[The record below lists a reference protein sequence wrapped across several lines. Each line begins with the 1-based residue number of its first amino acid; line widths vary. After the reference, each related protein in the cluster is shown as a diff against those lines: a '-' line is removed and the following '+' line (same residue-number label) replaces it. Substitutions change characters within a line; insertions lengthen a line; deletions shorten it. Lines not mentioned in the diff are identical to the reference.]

1 MTNFVNCARTAAD
14 VHCSRGRPRT
24 SKWPR
29 ARRMRVAA
37 EAMVSRGAEGRWRSP
52 CGGWRWSSHTSVR
65 AEALVAATACSVKL

>member
-1 MTNFVNCARTAAD
+1 MTSFVNCARTAAD

-37 EAMVSRGAEGRWRSP
+37 DVIAGRADGAR
-52 CGGWRWSSHTSVR
+52 
-65 AEALVAATACSVKL
+65 